1 MINDTKFIRTTFN
14 GNSAVRYFLYK
25 DDNTYKKNRIN
36 FPSEAIGTRI
46 NKLNLNVQKEKGFI
60 TNTNLACFANLPIE
74 LGLRGNS
81 PILKGCNRI
90 IYYPNFYTSDK
101 FDITKDHIKKWYT
114 LCKKH
119 GLLPEYFNIKDAVE
133 NEAVVFDTSAHSLN
147 MLYIYLCMVRF
158 LAAEPTYVLNV
169 LRMCCTYRINFVVAL
184 VFFAYTNICNMNHHF
199 ISVNSCYMKP
209 KNIFDMK
216 DIDLGIAVGIYKI
229 IDNKGALDKEGST
242 YNDAKEFFT
251 ANMTISCI
259 KFHGFKIPANKL
271 RSSFIPKML
280 KLSND
285 ELKKRP
291 EIKKLKEYI

>member
-1 MINDTKFIRTTFN
+1 MINDTKFIKNVFN
-14 GNSAVRYFLYK
+14 GNSSVRYFLYK

-46 NKLNLNVQKEKGFI
+46 NKLDLNVQKEKGFKA
-60 TNTNLACFANLPIE
+60 NTNAACFAGLPTE
-74 LGLRGNS
+74 LGLRDNT

-90 IYYPNFYTSDK
+90 IYYPNFYTSGE
-101 FDITKDHIKKWYT
+101 FGITKDHIKKWYT

-119 GLLPEYFNIKDAVE
+119 SLLPEYFNIKDAVE

-169 LRMCCTYRINFVVAL
+169 LRMCCTYKINFVVAL
-184 VFFAYTNICNMNHHF
+184 VFFTYTNVYNINHHF
-199 ISVNSCYMKP
+199 IHVNTYYMKP
-209 KNIFDMK
+209 KNIFNIEN
-216 DIDLGIAVGIYKI
+216 IDLGIAAGIYKI
-229 IDNKGALDKEGST
+229 IDNKGALDKEGSIFNNT
-242 YNDAKEFFT
+242 KGFFT
-251 ANMTISCI
+251 VNNTIDSL
-259 KFHGFKIPANKL
+259 KSDKFKIPANKL
-271 RSSFIPKML
+271 KSSFIPKML

-285 ELKKRP
+285 ELAKRP